1 MMCLACGRE
10 HIDEQDV
17 CIVTLCELIWQREGA
32 PPPLL
37 PQRLAAIY
45 GLYGNF
51 DPVDKALYGK
61 VALFDV
67 DSVDARDLE
76 DLQSSVP
83 KTTDYIFSVMAYG
96 QKCLQKLHQRAHVE
110 TKKKEEQAEVAAAP
124 TAGT

>member
-1 MMCLACGRE
+1 MGCYEMMCLACGRE
-10 HIDEQDV
+10 HIDDQDV
-17 CIVTLCELIWQREGA
+17 CIVNICQLIWQREGA

-45 GLYGNF
+45 SLYGGF

-83 KTTDYIFSVMAYG
+83 KTTDYIFSVMATAAVCIEA
-96 QKCLQKLHQRAHVE
+96 K
-110 TKKKEEQAEVAAAP
+110 VAALRQQQAAQP
-124 TAGT
+124 AAGGGGA